1 VYYDRRAPP
10 KVSAGNGSGGAV
22 YTPRAVDCFSCKA
35 SDLDQHL
42 HKCPICFKWACDNCA
57 THAFG
62 RHFCSK
68 KCSDE
73 FFYGD
78 DDDD

>member
-1 VYYDRRAPP
+1 ME
-10 KVSAGNGSGGAV
+10 
-22 YTPRAVDCFSCKA
+22 CFSCKA
-35 SDLDQHL
+35 SELDKLLQ
-42 HKCPICFKWACDNCA
+42 KCPICFRWVCDGCA

-62 RHFCSK
+62 RLFCAK
-68 KCSDE
+68 KCSEE

>member
-1 VYYDRRAPP
+1 VE
-10 KVSAGNGSGGAV
+10 
-22 YTPRAVDCFSCKA
+22 CFSCNA
-35 SDLDQHL
+35 SELDKLLQ
-42 HKCPICFKWACDNCA
+42 KCPICFRWTCESCS

-68 KCSDE
+68 RCSNE

-78 DDDD
+78 DDDE

>member
-1 VYYDRRAPP
+1 MQARGVYCAAVECFTCH
-10 KVSAGNGSGGAV
+10 VSE
-22 YTPRAVDCFSCKA
+22 
-35 SDLDQHL
+35 LDKLLQ
-42 HKCPICFKWACDNCA
+42 KCPICFRWACEGCS

-78 DDDD
+78 DDDE

>member
-1 VYYDRRAPP
+1 VE
-10 KVSAGNGSGGAV
+10 
-22 YTPRAVDCFSCKA
+22 CFACSK
-35 SDLDQHL
+35 SELEERL
-42 HKCPICFKWACDNCA
+42 HKCPICFKWTCEVCS

-78 DDDD
+78 EDE

>member
-1 VYYDRRAPP
+1 MGGGVYCA
-10 KVSAGNGSGGAV
+10 AV
-22 YTPRAVDCFSCKA
+22 ECFVCNA
-35 SDLDQHL
+35 SELDKLLQ
-42 HKCPICFKWACDNCA
+42 KCPICFRWACENCS

-78 DDDD
+78 DDDE

>member
-1 VYYDRRAPP
+1 MYYDRCAAHTLRE
-10 KVSAGNGSGGAV
+10 SAHARGVYFAV
-22 YTPRAVDCFSCKA
+22 VDCFSCNA
-35 SDLDQHL
+35 SELDKLLQ
-42 HKCPICFKWACDNCA
+42 KCPICFRWTCESCS

-68 KCSDE
+68 RCSNE

-78 DDDD
+78 DDDE

>member
-1 VYYDRRAPP
+1 VE
-10 KVSAGNGSGGAV
+10 
-22 YTPRAVDCFSCKA
+22 CFVCNA
-35 SDLDQHL
+35 SELDKLLQ
-42 HKCPICFKWACDNCA
+42 KCPICFKWACENCS

-68 KCSDE
+68 KCSEE

>member
-1 VYYDRRAPP
+1 VR
-10 KVSAGNGSGGAV
+10 GGGGGARCILRPPV
-22 YTPRAVDCFSCKA
+22 ECFSCNA
-35 SDLDQHL
+35 NDLDKHL
-42 HKCPICFKWACDNCA
+42 DKCPICFRWACEGCA
-57 THAFG
+57 THAYG

-78 DDDD
+78 DEDE

>member
-1 VYYDRRAPP
+1 VRGGVYSVVVEGLVCLVCNA
-10 KVSAGNGSGGAV
+10 NE
-22 YTPRAVDCFSCKA
+22 
-35 SDLDQHL
+35 LDKRL
-42 HKCPICFKWACDNCA
+42 HKCPICFRWTCEGCA
-57 THAFG
+57 TPAYG

-78 DDDD
+78 DDDE

>member
-1 VYYDRRAPP
+1 MAGSREWGAGARCYTRPSAMECLACQ
-10 KVSAGNGSGGAV
+10 VS
-22 YTPRAVDCFSCKA
+22 
-35 SDLDQHL
+35 DQDVRL
-42 HKCPICFKWACDNCA
+42 HKCPICFKWSCENCS

-78 DDDD
+78 DDE

>member
-1 VYYDRRAPP
+1 VRGSVY
-10 KVSAGNGSGGAV
+10 SGLVEGLVCLVCNANE
-22 YTPRAVDCFSCKA
+22 
-35 SDLDQHL
+35 LDARL
-42 HKCPICFKWACDNCA
+42 HKCPICFRWTCEGCA

-78 DDDD
+78 DDDE

>member
-1 VYYDRRAPP
+1 MAGVYCA
-10 KVSAGNGSGGAV
+10 AV
-22 YTPRAVDCFSCKA
+22 ECFSCNA
-35 SDLDQHL
+35 SELDKHL
-42 HKCPICFKWACDNCA
+42 HKCPICFKWSCENCS

-78 DDDD
+78 DDDA

>member
-1 VYYDRRAPP
+1 VYYDRRAAP
-10 KVSAGNGSGGAV
+10 KVCAG
-22 YTPRAVDCFSCKA
+22 TPVARCILRAGVDCLSCNA

-78 DDDD
+78 DEDD

>member
-1 VYYDRRAPP
+1 VECTSC
-10 KVSAGNGSGGAV
+10 SAND
-22 YTPRAVDCFSCKA
+22 VDK
-35 SDLDQHL
+35 HL
-42 HKCPICFKWACDNCA
+42 EKCPICFKWVCEGCE

-68 KCSDE
+68 KCADV

-78 DDDD
+78 DEDE

>member
-1 VYYDRRAPP
+1 
-10 KVSAGNGSGGAV
+10 
-22 YTPRAVDCFSCKA
+22 VDCYSCKA
-35 SDLDQHL
+35 SDLERGL
-42 HKCPICFKWACDNCA
+42 HKCPICFKWACDGCS

-73 FFYGD
+73 FFHGD
-78 DDDD
+78 DDDDE

>member
-1 VYYDRRAPP
+1 MYTRQ
-10 KVSAGNGSGGAV
+10 AV
-22 YTPRAVDCFSCKA
+22 ECFACSK
-35 SDLDQHL
+35 SELEERL
-42 HKCPICFKWACDNCA
+42 HKCPICFKWTCEVCS

-78 DDDD
+78 EDE